1 MAKKKKFITVIDG
14 QKTTVV
20 NVQSYDQIVHKDKQI
35 HFYKINKQG
44 NVLNQVFSWDFE
56 TNGQAKQVFDAIIT
70 KLEE

>member
-20 NVQSYDQIVHKDKQI
+20 NVQTYDQITLKNKQI

-56 TNGQAKQVFDAIIT
+56 TNAQANQVFDAIIT

>member
-20 NVQSYDQIVHKDKQI
+20 NVQAYDQITLRSKQI

-56 TNGQAKQVFDAIIT
+56 TDAQAKQVFDTIIN
-70 KLEE
+70 KLEQ